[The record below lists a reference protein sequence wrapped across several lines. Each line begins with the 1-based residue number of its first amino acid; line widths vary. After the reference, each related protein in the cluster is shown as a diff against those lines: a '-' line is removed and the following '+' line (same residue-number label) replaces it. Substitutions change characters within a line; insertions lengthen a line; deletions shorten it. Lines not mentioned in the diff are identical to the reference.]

1 MARVYCP
8 DCQETLHWDTRLVQ
22 KQLVDVFICDR
33 CGYTKASEDWHLPLE
48 PPRRGTCRNCGG
60 SRRSS
65 VCSVCGLTTTE
76 DAEVHDELRML
87 IDPEQ
92 DLLTCAGLAAEAGR
106 KLIALKLATAAV
118 HENGSKVARLLRV
131 SLLQELGEIEVAR
144 SDCRWWTQ
152 EEPDNGTAW
161 AVYGEVLLANLEHA
175 EAMKAF
181 LRSLALSPEDHLTR
195 ARLAERLLQ
204 AERFAQ
210 ARENAECV
218 LEKEREGEAREIAL
232 GVLIRYA
239 QRLMQQGDA
248 VAVQEVIDPLDLESN
263 ASLMA
268 IESWLHWKAERVDEA
283 HASLRKARNLDPEDE
298 LVEEVQKALGKKR
311 RRWLPW
317 GP

>member
-33 CGYTKASEDWHLPLE
+33 CGYTKASEDWQLPLE

-76 DAEVHDELRML
+76 DAEVHDDLRML

-106 KLIALKLATAAV
+106 KLIALKLATAAI
-118 HENGSKVARLLRV
+118 HENGSTVARLLRV
-131 SLLQELGEIEVAR
+131 SLLHDLGEIEVAR

-152 EEPDNGTAW
+152 EEPDNGAAW
-161 AVYGEVLLANLEHA
+161 AAYGETLLANLDHA
-175 EAMKAF
+175 EALKAF
-181 LRSLALSPEDHLTR
+181 LRTLELSPEDHLTR
-195 ARLAERLLQ
+195 ARLALRLLQ

-210 ARENAECV
+210 AREHAECV
-218 LEKEREGEAREIAL
+218 LASERTGEARDIAL
-232 GVLIRYA
+232 EVLLRYA
-239 QRLMQQGDA
+239 RRLLEQGDA
-248 VAVQEVIDPLDLESN
+248 VAVREVIEPLEVT
-263 ASLMA
+263 ASARLVA
-268 IESWLHWKAERVDEA
+268 IQAWLHWKAGRLDDA
-283 HASLRKARNLDPEDE
+283 HAALGAARTLDPEEALIDQ
-298 LVEEVQKALGKKR
+298 VQKAVGKKR
-311 RRWLPW
+311 RSWLPW
-317 GP
+317 S

>member
-1 MARVYCP
+1 MS
-8 DCQETLHWDTRLVQ
+8 
-22 KQLVDVFICDR
+22 
-33 CGYTKASEDWHLPLE
+33 G
-48 PPRRGTCRNCGG
+48 PPAPPP
-60 SRRSS
+60 
-65 VCSVCGLTTTE
+65 V
-76 DAEVHDELRML
+76 
-87 IDPEQ
+87 
-92 DLLTCAGLAAEAGR
+92 
-106 KLIALKLATAAV
+106 
-118 HENGSKVARLLRV
+118 
-131 SLLQELGEIEVAR
+131 
-144 SDCRWWTQ
+144 
-152 EEPDNGTAW
+152 
-161 AVYGEVLLANLEHA
+161 
-175 EAMKAF
+175 
-181 LRSLALSPEDHLTR
+181 PEDHLTR